1 MQPATESTPF
11 LTRCARIPRQFL
23 ILMIRGYQLGIR
35 PLLAGHCKFYPT
47 CSEYGIEA
55 LERHGVFKGSWLTAR
70 RVCRCHP
77 LRRGGV
83 DLVP

>member
-1 MQPATESTPF
+1 MARAGESTP
-11 LTRCARIPRQFL
+11 LLARCGRLPRQCL
-23 ILMIRGYQLGIR
+23 ILMIRAYQAGIR

-55 LERHGVFKGSWLTAR
+55 LERYGVFKGSWLTAK